1 MTPSLVLDGSVAMA
15 WCFQNEATPATA
27 ELLDRMA
34 SEGAAVPAWWY
45 LEVANVLALAERRQ
59 RITAAQVAGFIALLD
74 TFDLVVD
81 DQAPQRVF
89 TALLP
94 LCRSHGLSSY
104 DAAYLDLALRRRL
117 PLATLDQQLTHA
129 ATALSIEVLG
139 R

>member
-1 MTPSLVLDGSVAMA
+1 MTPSLVLDASVAMA

-34 SEGAAVPAWWY
+34 SEAAAVPAWWY

-59 RITAAQVAGFIALLD
+59 RITAAEVAGFIALLG
-74 TFDLVVD
+74 TFDLVID

-94 LCRSHGLSSY
+94 LCRSHGLTSY
-104 DAAYLDLALRRRL
+104 DVAYLDLALRERL
-117 PLATLDQQLTHA
+117 PLATLDQQLANAA
-129 ATALSIEVLG
+129 ATLGIEVLA